1 MVTPIGPPLASAAAQ
16 TQARRVGSSQVREM
30 TEIAELSELS
40 FSNFPSLIAPKWCGT
55 NPLRIIWEVRHDAT
69 ETLSISDST

>member
-1 MVTPIGPPLASAAAQ
+1 MVIPIDHRWPLQ
-16 TQARRVGSSQVREM
+16 RHKCKRLRVGSSQVREM
-30 TEIAELSELS
+30 MEIAELAELS

-69 ETLSISDST
+69 ETLSFSDST